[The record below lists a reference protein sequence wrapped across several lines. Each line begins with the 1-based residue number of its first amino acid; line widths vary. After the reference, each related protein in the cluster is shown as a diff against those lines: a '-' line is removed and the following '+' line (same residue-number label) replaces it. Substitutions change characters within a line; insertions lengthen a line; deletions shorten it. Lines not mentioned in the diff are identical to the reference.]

1 MKLKNVIN
9 KHKSN
14 KIKENS
20 DTVRH
25 LNNGTDH
32 RHSKSC
38 CDKSSPA
45 RRTMS
50 WILRTWIYKYIY
62 IYITYMHIQGIYVW
76 NNWYLRTTPEMFN
89 KTYELLNLIALE
101 FLPVIKINIFQCMG
115 KIFCV
120 EFQRNHLK
128 FHIKHLTHT
137 LKDMTFFMPHSN
149 FKSS

>member
-38 CDKSSPA
+38 RDKSSPA
-45 RRTMS
+45 RRTISTLIEDMFVIQ
-50 WILRTWIYKYIY
+50 WI
-62 IYITYMHIQGIYVW
+62 
-76 NNWYLRTTPEMFN
+76 EC
-89 KTYELLNLIALE
+89 
-101 FLPVIKINIFQCMG
+101 FLVVDTQ
-115 KIFCV
+115 
-120 EFQRNHLK
+120 
-128 FHIKHLTHT
+128 
-137 LKDMTFFMPHSN
+137 
-149 FKSS
+149 FKSIKPTWWSFDEESGEIQLDKFSVTCW

>member
-45 RRTMS
+45 RRT
-50 WILRTWIYKYIY
+50 T
-62 IYITYMHIQGIYVW
+62 
-76 NNWYLRTTPEMFN
+76 
-89 KTYELLNLIALE
+89 
-101 FLPVIKINIFQCMG
+101 
-115 KIFCV
+115 
-120 EFQRNHLK
+120 
-128 FHIKHLTHT
+128 KHVLTHPSLDRKAT
-137 LKDMTFFMPHSN
+137 ISQTTFQMNSREIRVSYFDLIFTDVYS
-149 FKSS
+149 